1 MCADVEGW
9 GKVMSERN
17 EVMRSGR
24 YTSSSGG
31 EGGVGKVR
39 VCCLTGDE
47 TRGVSLKEMRK
58 RGRPAVSLPVSLVIT
73 SMCIHVFK
81 IIQISC
87 T

>member
-17 EVMRSGR
+17 EDMRSGR

-31 EGGVGKVR
+31 EGSVRKVR

-81 IIQISC
+81 IIQIGC